1 MTDRIKGFTVTLSN
15 DIRDDDFQAI
25 LEAVK
30 MIKGV
35 SHIEPSI
42 VTTHDHMNRVR
53 IKTELL
59 GDIYKLLNEIK

>member
-15 DIRDDDFQAI
+15 DIREDDFQEI
-25 LEAVK
+25 VNAVK
-30 MIKGV
+30 MIRGV
-35 SHIEPSI
+35 CHIEPSI

-59 GDIYKLLNEIK
+59 GDIYKLMNEK